1 MRAETAKRLY
11 EYLETSDGQKHIYR
25 TAVASE
31 RAGKDVCQ
39 IGTVKSAT
47 GKVLTKEDDNK
58 EKWSQYLNWLMNE
71 GNPRVETELRVVK
84 YLGYFVE
91 EKGGM

>member
-1 MRAETAKRLY
+1 MKN
-11 EYLETSDGQKHIYR
+11 
-25 TAVASE
+25 
-31 RAGKDVCQ
+31 
-39 IGTVKSAT
+39 AT

-58 EKWSQYLNWLMNE
+58 ERWCQYFNWLMNE
-71 GNPRVETELRVVK
+71 ENPRVETEQRDVK